1 MPCFGRRKDD
11 DHETMPACRPKV
23 LRSLG
28 ALGYLPFPFNREKFE
43 SALHSL
49 NVYYGF
55 ALTCRYAIPAALR
68 GEADEDALREHFEK
82 AVALAV
88 LDHPLL
94 QVGLADESTKE
105 PVWVRLDLIDLR
117 HHIQWQ
123 TVPMDL
129 DVKLSRSSSSS
140 STATIGNVMD
150 TALEDVIKAQHDM
163 PFPDLEARPGWKM
176 VVLRAPDLGYL
187 EAFFGLNHANADGE
201 SAKMF
206 QRTLLEKL
214 NLLSATSSSSSL
226 SPPVLS
232 NLDLQ
237 DHILTL
243 PVMPASKFT
252 PAHETLMDLPLSPA
266 WAASIVLKQIL
277 PSWLRSHPLKPLP
290 WAPQRPVPVRTALR
304 LVHVDDA
311 ALGRVLD
318 ACRSHDTTLTGLVQA
333 ISVTSLAMRTPAAA
347 AATPQTSSS
356 TKQKKKKK
364 KDKPLPIILGTPVS
378 MHRYIR
384 PEALGAKAQGPDRA
398 MVNSVTYCF
407 HKYHGRRLATLYDLA
422 GHVVRDN
429 DTFDDATSEKDS
441 TAAAVVN
448 NADNNND
455 NNIEANAL
463 RLDDALWKQATR
475 IRRQLAQKLA
485 QGTRNDLTGLMR
497 FVPDFRTRMA
507 EEMAA
512 QGRPR
517 DMTVQLSN
525 LGVLDGG
532 SGAIEVQPEKTPLQ
546 STVKD
551 CSGSS
556 TSSDVA
562 EKKEEAQDSAVVVGA
577 IQGEEPSKIQS
588 RKSQAPWTIERAMF
602 TQSGIPHGV
611 ALVVNSVAVKGKG
624 LSIAVNW
631 QAGLVDEGVAAG
643 LAADLESWL
652 GSLGRGDHISFS
664 GSQVKA

>member
-28 ALGYLPFPFNREKFE
+28 ALEKFE

-105 PVWVRLDLIDLR
+105 PVWVRLDHIDLR

-129 DVKLSRSSSSS
+129 DVKLSSSS

-163 PFPDLEARPGWKM
+163 PFPDLETRPGWKM

-318 ACRSHDTTLTGLVQA
+318 ACRSHDTTLTGLVQS

-347 AATPQTSSS
+347 APQTRSS

-429 DTFDDATSEKDS
+429 NTFDDATSEKDS

-448 NADNNND
+448 NADNNHN
-455 NNIEANAL
+455 NNIGANAL
-463 RLDDALWKQATR
+463 RLEDALWKQATR

-525 LGVLDGG
+525 LGVLDGDG
-532 SGAIEVQPEKTPLQ
+532 GGARIEVQPEKTPLQ
-546 STVKD
+546 PIVKD
-551 CSGSS
+551 CCGSNSS

-562 EKKEEAQDSAVVVGA
+562 ERKEAAQ
-577 IQGEEPSKIQS
+577 EEEGPSKIQS
-588 RKSQAPWTIERAMF
+588 QKSQAPWTIERAMF

-643 LAADLESWL
+643 LAADLESLL

-664 GSQVKA
+664 GSHVKA